1 MLYCKCWDNDKMQ
14 NILQLQKQ
22 QKYWIIQQTI
32 QHQYHNLIQWNN
44 LPDNIL
50 IVDKTDKWK
59 ANKNPEEQ
67 NAQWTKLQQVKISRP
82 KNISLKNIGK
92 NNEIKI
98 VAKQNNNKIN
108 VTTNKS
114 KVKNLNSA
122 THIVRNKFK
131 ILSNNILPGILPC
144 QKIHL
149 T

>member
-1 MLYCKCWDNDKMQ
+1 MQ

-67 NAQWTKLQQVKISRP
+67 NAQWTKLQQVK
-82 KNISLKNIGK
+82 NITIKKLIIKTVWK
-92 NNEIKI
+92 NNETEKTWLNKTTIKSI
-98 VAKQNNNKIN
+98 VAKI
-108 VTTNKS
+108 KS
-114 KVKNLNSA
+114 KVKKGL
-122 THIVRNKFK
+122 I
-131 ILSNNILPGILPC
+131 IM
-144 QKIHL
+144 
-149 T
+149 